1 MLCVDVSVNEERIID
16 GLLRNL
22 LASERTSA
30 NLSQNIYIGTS
41 VTDIYIYVGT
51 WVIDIYIYTSSENIS
66 EESRRS
72 QLTTELNVYNNYR
85 ADFSESLHGVNQ

>member
-51 WVIDIYIYTSSENIS
+51 
-66 EESRRS
+66 
-72 QLTTELNVYNNYR
+72 
-85 ADFSESLHGVNQ
+85 